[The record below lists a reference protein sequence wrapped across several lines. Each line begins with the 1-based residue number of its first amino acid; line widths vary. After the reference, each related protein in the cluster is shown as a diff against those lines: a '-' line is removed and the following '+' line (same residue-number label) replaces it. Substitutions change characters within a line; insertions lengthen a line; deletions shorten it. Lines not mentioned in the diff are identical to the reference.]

1 MGHLSMTY
9 IQLMDHAVRELTRSG
24 SESPRFDAAQLL
36 QGLCGADR
44 AFLLRQGDCPCP
56 TEQEA
61 RVLNALAR
69 MAEGEPLQY
78 LLGSWEF
85 YGLEFAVGPG
95 VLIPRPD
102 TETVVDCCRE
112 LLQAVP
118 HPTVADLCSGSG
130 AIALALYHRLPDA
143 QVTAV
148 ELSREAEPY
157 LRRNIHTLSGDR
169 VALRMGDVLAPVELP
184 VCDLIVSNPPY
195 ITAEDM
201 KSLSPQVRREP
212 EMALYGGEDGLTF
225 YRGIAALYQD
235 SLKPGGWLV
244 FEIGYDQGES
254 VPRRSSGRTA
264 MPISSAG
271 GTWLEFPGVPAAGA
285 GKRITTHRAFPAGSI
300 TGGKP
305 MKLLVVVDMQKDFVN
320 GALGTSEAEAIV
332 PAVAERIRQAAA
344 MDGKWCSHRTH
355 TEPIISPRKKDR
367 SSRWSTASGA
377 ARAGRSSP
385 NCGNSSRA
393 AGCSRSPPSAVP
405 IWPVLFEH
413 WPRKLWN
420 SSGFVRTSV
429 LFPMRCC
436 SNLSAP
442 SSPSRCVR
450 TAVPVSPRKATKTP

>member
-1 MGHLSMTY
+1 MTY
-9 IQLMDHAVRELTRSG
+9 IQLMDHASRELTRSG

-36 QGLCGADR
+36 RGLCGADR

-78 LLGSWEF
+78 LLGRWEF

-225 YRGIAALYQD
+225 YRGIAALYRD
-235 SLKPGGWLV
+235 TLKPGGWLV

-254 VPRRSSGRTA
+254 VPEILRQNGYADIFCRRDL
-264 MPISSAG
+264 AG
-271 GTWLEFPGVPAAGA
+271 IP
-285 GKRITTHRAFPAGSI
+285 
-300 TGGKP
+300 
-305 MKLLVVVDMQKDFVN
+305 
-320 GALGTSEAEAIV
+320 
-332 PAVAERIRQAAA
+332 
-344 MDGKWCSHRTH
+344 
-355 TEPIISPRKKDR
+355 
-367 SSRWSTASGA
+367 
-377 ARAGRSSP
+377 
-385 NCGNSSRA
+385 
-393 AGCSRSPPSAVP
+393 
-405 IWPVLFEH
+405 
-413 WPRKLWN
+413 
-420 SSGFVRTSV
+420 
-429 LFPMRCC
+429 
-436 SNLSAP
+436 
-442 SSPSRCVR
+442 RCVGGR
-450 TAVPVSPRKATKTP
+450 RPVNE